1 MFIEAWL
8 ACRISSNST
17 EIATH
22 KKLTHFIFSN
32 KLFFLISLF
41 FWKFVFFKNRKHQMI
56 FTGILYIEYLF
67 QKTLPRALEIFFSN
81 IFRFFSTKRFR
92 CSQQTKIFNA
102 TFFRN
107 WHLVLPSLCDTRSHC
122 GLLWPHTICVSETV
136 GAKRADTGKLTN
148 WVNLRKLSVCVGEN

>member
-102 TFFRN
+102 TFFEIGIWFFPVCAILAR
-107 WHLVLPSLCDTRSHC
+107 
-122 GLLWPHTICVSETV
+122 TV
-136 GAKRADTGKLTN
+136 GCFGRTQYAS
-148 WVNLRKLSVCVGEN
+148 LRQWEQKEQTLAN